1 MLIKKTI
8 SLLKKW
14 VNSIDEDKLDKKFTA
29 LTNKVKATIESVKE
43 KLK

>member
-14 VNSIDEDKLDKKFTA
+14 VNSIDEDKLDKKFTS